1 MRTSRFAALSKVMIV
16 ACLSSPARDR
26 LRWCGAEAGP
36 PLARSPGGA
45 AQTPKQPK
53 VAPGPGEPDWEV
65 ILRERYGLSMFGDL
79 SNPVKTTPEA
89 TPGLFRKAGNG
100 PVRFRPVIALG
111 LETRSRGGW
120 YKALSKGQD
129 EPVKAKLWS
138 YLHKNTTEDLQSG
151 KNLPP
156 PLDSGA
162 STEFDPGA
170 EPFGLW
176 VSNDGLTDGG
186 VFTEPGLVQRLNK
199 RLAKQPYKAMIYP
212 NRDKATGKVVP
223 DSYLIGWEYSTN
235 DDFQDVVCQLDNVV
249 LIDPLERAVP

>member
-1 MRTSRFAALSKVMIV
+1 MRTCWLAALSTVIV
-16 ACLSSPARDR
+16 SLCLSSLARDR
-26 LRWCGAEAGP
+26 MPWCSAEAGS
-36 PLARSPGGA
+36 PLARSPGSA
-45 AQTPKQPK
+45 TQTPKQPK

-65 ILRERYGLSMFGDL
+65 ILRERYGISMFGDL

-89 TPGLFRKAGNG
+89 TPGLFQKAGNG

-111 LETRSRGGW
+111 LTTRNRGGW
-120 YKALSKGQD
+120 YKALTKGQD
-129 EPVKAKLWS
+129 EPLKAKLWS
-138 YLHKNTTEDLQSG
+138 YLYKNTTEDLQSG

-170 EPFGLW
+170 GAFGLW

-186 VFTEPGLVQRLNK
+186 VFSEPGLVRRVNK
-199 RLAKQPYKAMIYP
+199 RLAKQPYNAMIYP

-223 DSYLIGWEYSTN
+223 NSYLIGWEYSTN

-249 LIDPLERAVP
+249 LIESP